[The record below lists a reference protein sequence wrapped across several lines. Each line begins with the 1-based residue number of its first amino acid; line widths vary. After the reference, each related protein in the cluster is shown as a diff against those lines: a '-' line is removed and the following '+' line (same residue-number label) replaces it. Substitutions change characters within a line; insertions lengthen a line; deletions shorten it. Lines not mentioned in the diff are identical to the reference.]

1 MDLYYVLLLMRSEGE
16 TLHHKAH
23 FDEFSTS
30 LRVTHLNTN
39 FNLRVLQVL

>member
-1 MDLYYVLLLMRSEGE
+1 MDLYYILLLMRSEGE

-23 FDEFSTS
+23 FDEFSTT

-39 FNLRVLQVL
+39 FHFSVNSVL